1 MYALISFLKSDFKV
15 FPSLSGEFSSLCRKA
30 VSRYGEDFAV
40 VISAQICY
48 DEAQVI
54 KATYPLHGFVG
65 HPAEPWERPL
75 IRKAATRFGK
85 PPVGIIRL
93 LVNNIVHENHKD

>member
-1 MYALISFLKSDFKV
+1 MMKIFT
-15 FPSLSGEFSSLCRKA
+15 
-30 VSRYGEDFAV
+30 V
-40 VISAQICY
+40 VISAQVCY
-48 DEAQVI
+48 HEAQVI
-54 KATYPLHGFVG
+54 KATCPLHSFVG